1 MSPDERKNLPEN
13 QIIRTSSRL
22 GQTITL
28 EGNLTGHE
36 DLEIHGT
43 FAGQINL
50 ALHDLIIQKTSRVKA
65 DIKAKSLILH
75 GQLEGKVT
83 AERVMISETGNFIG
97 DIITCKISVQ
107 NGARFRGTIKVNKEY
122 QP

>member
-28 EGNLTGHE
+28 EGNLTGNE

-43 FAGQINL
+43 FTGQINL
-50 ALHDLIIQKTSRVKA
+50 AFHDLIIQKTSRVKA

-83 AERVMISETGNFIG
+83 AERVLISETGNFIG

-107 NGARFRGTIKVNKEY
+107 NGARFRGTIKVSKEY

>member
-36 DLEIHGT
+36 DLEIQGT
-43 FAGQINL
+43 FTGQINL
-50 ALHDLIIQKTSRVKA
+50 ALHELIIQKTSRVKA

-83 AERVMISETGNFIG
+83 AERVLISETGNFIG

-107 NGARFRGTIKVNKEY
+107 NGARFRGTIKVSKEY

>member
-36 DLEIHGT
+36 DLEIQGT
-43 FAGQINL
+43 FTGQINL

-83 AERVMISETGNFIG
+83 AERVLISETGNFIG

-107 NGARFRGTIKVNKEY
+107 NGARFRGTIKVSKEY